1 MERGEKI
8 LVNKYNLKSLFV
20 KILFPVLCLVFLIYY
35 YINTKDLHYLSLVY
49 PRIIMIGL
57 LGVVVWDIYA
67 GVTKWKQEK
76 DKTEKI
82 AEKDNIKAI
91 LIYLGTAFYIFMISR
106 LGFGVCTFLYLGFM
120 LYYLG
125 VRKIIS
131 LILYTTL
138 TSAAIYIVFTKL
150 LSIPFPSGILF

>member
-1 MERGEKI
+1 
-8 LVNKYNLKSLFV
+8 
-20 KILFPVLCLVFLIYY
+20 
-35 YINTKDLHYLSLVY
+35 
-49 PRIIMIGL
+49 MIGL